1 MPVIAFFFLLP
12 LIEIALFASIG
23 AWLGVGT
30 TLLLVMASSLLG
42 YSVLRALGRT
52 TAQEVTRALQQM
64 RDPAQGMAHG
74 VLQLLAGVL
83 LLVPGF
89 LTSAIG
95 LLLLIP
101 PVRGLVM
108 ALAARNMR
116 GTVIL
121 RQNGAGQWRNPQS
134 DTIDGEFTEIEP
146 PKRPTHRP
154 SGWTQH

>member
-1 MPVIAFFFLLP
+1 MPIIAVFLGLP

-42 YSVLRALGRT
+42 YSVLRVLGRT

-83 LLVPGF
+83 LLIPGF

-108 ALAARNMR
+108 AYAARNMT

-121 RQNGAGQWRNPQS
+121 RQSGATQWRAAPT

>member
-121 RQNGAGQWRNPQS
+121 RQNDAAQWRNPQN